1 MAEKR
6 DYYEVLGVDKNASA
20 YQRTLPRIS
29 SKKHTESLPK
39 KITPIFIPATK
50 SAKRGLKR

>member
-6 DYYEVLGVDKNASA
+6 DYYEVLGVSKDATED
-20 YQRTLPRIS
+20 QL
-29 SKKHTESLPK
+29 KKHTESLPK